1 VNILFLNIVTEP
13 RTEGTGSPDG
23 PSVLCQV
30 VNKDAASAAVS
41 WRQKSVAGFWSLGLL
56 GLVVILFQ

>member
-1 VNILFLNIVTEP
+1 
-13 RTEGTGSPDG
+13 
-23 PSVLCQV
+23 VLCQV